1 MPRWRAGDSQT
12 PLGADF
18 NRPTRPG
25 RNSWIWGK
33 AVFHRLGVRSKRR
46 FSIKQKDAPMAT
58 LSVILTSLV
67 SLKKLGGICL
77 EESKK
82 PRNTEGQILLVA
94 TARHAFALPIPDI

>member
-1 MPRWRAGDSQT
+1 
-12 PLGADF
+12 
-18 NRPTRPG
+18 
-25 RNSWIWGK
+25 
-33 AVFHRLGVRSKRR
+33 
-46 FSIKQKDAPMAT
+46 MAT